1 MTLSLIAAGVSFVL
15 TLLIGKFLIPEL
27 HKLKAGQE
35 IREDGPTWH
44 KAKAGTPTMGGIM
57 FILGAGV
64 TIFALGWSYMLEG
77 QFSHLYVY
85 LFALIFGLIGFVDDY
100 RKVRQH
106 QNEGLTARQK
116 FILQLAAAVVFLVL
130 MRYEGLLTNDL
141 YIPFLNIS
149 FTINWIV
156 YLIFAAF
163 VIVGCVNA
171 VNLTDGIDGLASS
184 VTFVVMAFFTVAG
197 VLWSAYGIQALF
209 PAAMAGGLAAFFV
222 YNHHPA
228 KVFMG
233 DTGSLALGGI
243 IAVFALLVRKELL
256 LPLLCGIFLVEAVST
271 MVQVSYFRY
280 TKHRYGEGRR
290 YFLMAPLHHHYQKKG
305 IPENKIVVRFWIVQI
320 LLAAMTLVTLK
331 IR

>member
-1 MTLSLIAAGVSFVL
+1 MSQILIAASVSFVL
-15 TLLIGKFLIPEL
+15 TLLIGKFLISEL

-57 FILGAGV
+57 FILGAGITV
-64 TIFALGWSYMLEG
+64 FILGWSYMLEG
-77 QFSHLYVY
+77 QFGHLYVY

-106 QNEGLTARQK
+106 QNEGLTAKQK

-149 FTINWIV
+149 FTINWT
-156 YLIFAAF
+156 
-163 VIVGCVNA
+163 

-209 PAAMAGGLAAFFV
+209 PAAMAGMLAAFFV

-233 DTGSLALGGI
+233 DTGSLFLGGAVAALAFVFDMPLVLIPVGI
-243 IAVFALLVRKELL
+243 IYILETLSD
-256 LPLLCGIFLVEAVST
+256 II
-271 MVQVSYFRY
+271 QVGYFKLTHGKRFF
-280 TKHRYGEGRR
+280 K
-290 YFLMAPLHHHYQKKG
+290 MAPLHHHLELSGWSEAKL
-305 IPENKIVVRFWIVQI
+305 VCVFS
-320 LLAAMTLVTLK
+320 LVTL
-331 IR
+331 IGCVLAYLGVQGRY

>member
-64 TIFALGWSYMLEG
+64 TIFVLGWRFMLEG

-184 VTFVVMAFFTVAG
+184 VTFVVMAPCSRRPWRGGLRPSSSTTTTRPRS
-197 VLWSAYGIQALF
+197 LWAT
-209 PAAMAGGLAAFFV
+209 PAASSWGA
-222 YNHHPA
+222 PW
-228 KVFMG
+228 
-233 DTGSLALGGI
+233 
-243 IAVFALLVRKELL
+243 RPW
-256 LPLLCGIFLVEAVST
+256 PLCST
-271 MVQVSYFRY
+271 C
-280 TKHRYGEGRR
+280 
-290 YFLMAPLHHHYQKKG
+290 P
-305 IPENKIVVRFWIVQI
+305 WC
-320 LLAAMTLVTLK
+320 
-331 IR
+331 